1 LETTSRILPY
11 ISRELYLPASC
22 CGTAKR
28 GERPGLVAREPL
40 QDPADDGD
48 VVGAAA
54 AAVVAGAWS
63 PNVEVAEDL
72 PLGPPWPGQEA
83 ADREAPTL
91 GAAPAR
97 RPT

>member
-1 LETTSRILPY
+1 M
-11 ISRELYLPASC
+11 SC
-22 CGTAKR
+22 CWTAKR
-28 GERPGLVAREPL
+28 GEHPGLEAREPL
-40 QDPADDGD
+40 QGPGDDAD

-54 AAVVAGAWS
+54 AAAVAYS

-83 ADREAPTL
+83 ADRAAPTL